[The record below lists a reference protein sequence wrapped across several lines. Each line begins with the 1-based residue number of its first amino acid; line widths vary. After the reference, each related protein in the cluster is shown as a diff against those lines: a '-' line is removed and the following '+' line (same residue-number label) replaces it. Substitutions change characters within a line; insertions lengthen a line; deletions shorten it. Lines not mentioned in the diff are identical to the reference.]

1 MARKSWGVEVVGEK
15 ILERKLKKLGEK
27 ISTAIMRTAVKRGGA
42 VIQQRA
48 VAKAPQKTGN
58 LKREIRTVVT
68 KASPL
73 FAEAKVSWRR
83 GKASR
88 TPAFYGLFAEKGTR
102 ERKHD
107 SGKSVGAMRPTPF
120 LIPAFDEGKDQ
131 AQRVMA
137 DILRTEIKRRASG

>member
-15 ILERKLKKLGEK
+15 ILDRKLKKLGEK
-27 ISTAIMRTAVKRGGA
+27 TSTAIMRTAVKRGAG

-48 VAKAPQKTGN
+48 QAKAP
-58 LKREIRTVVT
+58 KRKGRLRAEIKVGEV
-68 KASPL
+68 KASSTS
-73 FAEAKVSWRR
+73 ASAKVSW
-83 GKASR
+83 SSD
-88 TPAFYGLFAEKGTR
+88 AFYGLFAEKGTR

-131 AQRVMA
+131 AQRVIA
-137 DILRTEIKRRASG
+137 DVLRTEIKRRASG